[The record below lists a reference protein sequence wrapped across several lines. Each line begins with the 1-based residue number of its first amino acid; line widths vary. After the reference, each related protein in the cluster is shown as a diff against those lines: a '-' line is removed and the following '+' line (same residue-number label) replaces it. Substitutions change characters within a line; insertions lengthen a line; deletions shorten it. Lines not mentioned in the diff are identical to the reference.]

1 MRKHIQLLLIIFS
14 LTSFAQDGTIDSSF
28 NIPTGAINGVVNT
41 IVTQNDGKMI
51 VGGDFTFLNRLA
63 FNKLG
68 RLNTDGTNDLS
79 FSIGSGF
86 DNTVNFVQIQPDGKL
101 IVVGN
106 FTQYNGV
113 TKNRI
118 VRLNTNGTID
128 PTFNIGS
135 GFNSVVYST
144 KIQSDGKIIVV
155 GNFTQYNGITRNRI
169 VRLNIDG
176 TIDSSFNIGS
186 GANNMV
192 NTCDLQPDGKII
204 VAGNFTSYNGVSY
217 RRIIRLNNDGT
228 LDTTFNTSTSASS
241 TIKTVC
247 VQSDGKLIIGGEF
260 STYKGVTVNRIVRLN
275 SDSTIDTTF
284 NSGTGF
290 FNFVNTIVSQTDGK
304 ILVGGY
310 FTSYND
316 IYKNRI
322 LRLNNDGSLDSSFNS
337 NASIVNSTSSTPSFV
352 QTISIQSNGKI
363 IFGGNFDYASSNTY
377 RNNIASINVDG
388 SIDNSFFPF
397 IENSLSSNNSIRAIG
412 LQSDGKIIIG
422 GFFASYNG
430 VSANRIAR
438 LNTDGT
444 LDTTFNIGTGANG
457 AIQDLKVLSN
467 DKIVIVGD
475 FTTFNGIT
483 KNKVAMLHSDGTLD
497 TFFNASVSPSA
508 ETVSEQSNGKI
519 LIGGGILTVNG
530 QPRAKL
536 ASLNL
541 DGSLD
546 TSFLYGPYLINA
558 GAIRDI
564 LVQPDGKIYI
574 SHDQKVIRLNSNG
587 TLDTTFNSTG
597 GGGNGHIGIN
607 ISRQS
612 DGKIILVG
620 NFKSFN
626 GVPSYGIVRLNTDG
640 SNDSSFYFDSPLLS
654 AQSRFLLKSVI
665 QNDGKIIFVGYD
677 SMSSVSVKRVN
688 SDGSLDNTFS
698 ANDSLLFNV
707 SAENLVIQNDGKI
720 IVCGGFTHYSL
731 NSGNSIEK
739 RYILRLNNNSGTLST
754 TDFDNNIELNLYP
767 NPVKD
772 NLNFNLPIGVNVL
785 SFEVFDLIGKKI
797 DSNTLQTNFI
807 NVKHYVN
814 GIYILHLKTDKG
826 VLIKKFIKN

>member
-1 MRKHIQLLLIIFS
+1 MKKHIQLLLIIFS

-155 GNFTQYNGITRNRI
+155 GNFTQYNGITKNRI

-176 TIDSSFNIGS
+176 TLDSTFNIGS
-186 GANNMV
+186 GANNLV
-192 NTCDLQPDGKII
+192 NTCDLQSDGKII
-204 VAGNFTSYNGVSY
+204 VAGSFTSYNGVTY
-217 RRIIRLNNDGT
+217 RRIIRLNNDGS
-228 LDTTFNTSTSASS
+228 LDTTFNTSTSANSA
-241 TIKTVC
+241 IKTVC
-247 VQSDGKLIIGGEF
+247 IQSDGKIIIGGEF
-260 STYKGVTVNRIVRLN
+260 STYKGVTANRIIRLN

-284 NSGTGF
+284 DSGTGF
-290 FNFVNTIVSQTDGK
+290 FNFVNTIICQTDGK

-316 IYKNRI
+316 ISKNRI
-322 LRLNNDGSLDSSFNS
+322 LRLNNDGSIDSSFNS
-337 NASIVNSTSSTPSFV
+337 NASITNSTSSIPSFV

-363 IFGGNFDYASSNTY
+363 IFGGNFDYVSSNIY
-377 RNNIASINVDG
+377 RNNIASINTNG
-388 SIDNSFFPF
+388 SIDSSFFPF
-397 IENSLSSNNSIRAIG
+397 IENGLSSDYFIRAIG

-430 VSANRIAR
+430 ISVNRIAR

-457 AIQDLKVLSN
+457 GIKDLKVLSN
-467 DKIVIVGD
+467 DKIVIIGD
-475 FTTFNGIT
+475 FTTFNGVT
-483 KNKVAMLHSDGTLD
+483 KNRIAMLHSDGTLD
-497 TFFNASVSPSA
+497 TSFNASVSA
-508 ETVSEQSNGKI
+508 FVYTVSEQTNGKI
-519 LIGGGILTVNG
+519 LIGGAFTHVND
-530 QPRAKL
+530 QPRGKL

-546 TSFLYGPYLINA
+546 TSFLYGSYLVNVNV
-558 GAIRDI
+558 GDI
-564 LVQPDGKIYI
+564 LVRPDGKIYLSI
-574 SHDQKVIRLNSNG
+574 AQNIIRLNSNG

-597 GGGNGHIGIN
+597 ASGGYVAIK

-612 DGKIILVG
+612 DGKIVLVG
-620 NFKSFN
+620 NFTSFN
-626 GVPSYGIVRLNTDG
+626 GAPSYGIVRLNTDG
-640 SNDSSFYFDSPLLS
+640 SNDSSFYFDSPLSS
-654 AQSRFLLKSVI
+654 AQSRWLQKSVV
-665 QNDGKIIFVGYD
+665 QNDGKIIFVGGD
-677 SMSSVSVKRVN
+677 SMGSVSVKRVN

-698 ANDSLLFNV
+698 ANDSLLFDV

-767 NPVKD
+767 NPVRD
-772 NLNFNLPIGVNVL
+772 NLNLNLPIDVNVL